1 MQRITGYFLVASLLL
16 AGCGQKEHKKE
27 VTDDPG
33 PAITNNGQQIT
44 FPDTAS
50 ANFFITEPVG
60 DSTLSGTLHA
70 PGKVAATVVRS
81 QEGAQNVVLFDNPDL
96 ESDYT
101 QLVQHKINVNHIEEI
116 NIKQRKIEL
125 DRTQDL
131 YDHGAASGKDLLEAK
146 SNLAMEQT
154 NLANE
159 KAQLIQHESG
169 LKAGGFDPEILRATA
184 PGNAFVICDIP
195 ETQLSNVSKGT
206 ACTVILSSFP
216 DKPLA
221 GKVEAIADVIDNVTR
236 MVKLRIR
243 LSAPDSEIRAGMFAM
258 VNFTVT
264 ASNKAGAAGSINVT
278 RDALITAEGVNY
290 VFVKTTPTTFIRKQ
304 VNTGQ
309 QIGDRVAVYNGLQ
322 NGDNVVIKGVMQL
335 KGLSF
340 GY

>member
-16 AGCGQKEHKKE
+16 AGCGHKEHKKE

-50 ANFFITEPVG
+50 SNFFVTEPVG
-60 DSTLSGTLHA
+60 DSALTGTLHA
-70 PGKVAATVVRS
+70 PGKVAAIVVRS
-81 QEGAQNVVLFDNPDL
+81 QEGAQNVVLFDNPDI

-101 QLVQHKINVNHIEEI
+101 QLVQHRINVNHIEQI
-116 NIKQRKIEL
+116 NIKQRKVEL

-131 YDHGAASGKDLLEAK
+131 YDHGAASGKDMLEAK
-146 SNLAMEQT
+146 ANLAMEQT

-169 LKAGGFDPEILRATA
+169 LKASGFDPELLRATA

-195 ETQLSNVSKGT
+195 ESQLTNVSKGAT
-206 ACTVILSSFP
+206 CTVTLASFP
-216 DKPLA
+216 NKPMA
-221 GKVEAIADVIDNVTR
+221 GRVEAIADVIDNVTR

-243 LSAPDSEIRAGMFAM
+243 LVSPDTEIRAGMFAM
-258 VNFTVT
+258 VNFTITGNTT
-264 ASNKAGAAGSINVT
+264 AGGINVN
-278 RDALITAEGVNY
+278 RDALITAAGQNY
-290 VFVKTTPTTFIRKQ
+290 VFVRTTPNTFVRKPIS
-304 VNTGQ
+304 TGQ
-309 QIGDRVAVYNGLQ
+309 QIGDRIAVYNGLQ
-322 NGDNVVIKGVMQL
+322 NGDAVVIKGVMQL